1 MGKKKKIEIESH
13 ACRPPR
19 IQGWHM
25 HVDREW
31 GLTDLNIDVALEGLK
46 VTRSWKFPQGKRHTW
61 LSAEKHNP
69 DDNVYGD
76 VSEIFCGYS
85 RTSAI
90 SNKTMSDISKGRSC
104 STAACKHV
112 SECLRCPTASAA
124 VAAAQKKTPR
134 ADWVSRQRERHFCPN
149 TVFAGCSLS
158 WWYLRKRTRCLTEEK
173 CRSRCQQ

>member
-1 MGKKKKIEIESH
+1 
-13 ACRPPR
+13 
-19 IQGWHM
+19 M

-85 RTSAI
+85 RISAI
-90 SNKTMSDISKGRSC
+90 VVIIS
-104 STAACKHV
+104 H
-112 SECLRCPTASAA
+112 E
-124 VAAAQKKTPR
+124 QHQQ
-134 ADWVSRQRERHFCPN
+134 RQELH
-149 TVFAGCSLS
+149 
-158 WWYLRKRTRCLTEEK
+158 
-173 CRSRCQQ
+173 Q